1 MIDYKTLDRD
11 KNGIPP
17 QKSYLGPILKVAN
30 KTKDDFTKADL
41 IEMVKKEVPLPSDL
55 SALKTKGGKGK
66 NTIEDSH
73 IARAIGMLLFSEGIE
88 HTDRKHYKIS
98 ICGSRAYKKYGIHL
112 LNWDVFYEKFEM
124 EREQWEKFKEDNYD
138 TNTVFLTDEGYI
150 SFRKSD
156 WKKVQ
161 TNNHKLSFDE
171 YLDAQKASESL
182 SFKNDD
188 KLVKLYFTNNEKG
201 NFNGVIAKVT
211 KKYILLG
218 NLSFDNSNTDV
229 FWMKRDG
236 LEDCR
241 IGDQISFTANIYP
254 YLQISK
260 DLRKEYQKQIYYALA
275 EPSQIGKIRHLKH
288 YKLPKYSMS
297 PEYAWKAS
305 SFSATTPYSE
315 IENELEMKE
324 YTIKVDYQVTGNSRI
339 SAKDVFKNA
348 VNLKHINDYPQ
359 FNFEQ
364 EKLVPKTQVY
374 SVYDAKDNKLLF
386 KTKNYAKLR
395 QFVESL
401 YY

>member
-1 MIDYKTLDRD
+1 
-11 KNGIPP
+11 
-17 QKSYLGPILKVAN
+17 
-30 KTKDDFTKADL
+30 
-41 IEMVKKEVPLPSDL
+41 
-55 SALKTKGGKGK
+55 
-66 NTIEDSH
+66 
-73 IARAIGMLLFSEGIE
+73 
-88 HTDRKHYKIS
+88 
-98 ICGSRAYKKYGIHL
+98 
-112 LNWDVFYEKFEM
+112 M
-124 EREQWEKFKEDNYD
+124 EREQWERFKEDKYD

-171 YLDAQKASESL
+171 YLDAQKAS
-182 SFKNDD
+182 SFKNND
-188 KLVKLYFTNNEKG
+188 KLAKLYFTNDEKG
-201 NFNGVIAKVT
+201 NFKGVIAKVT

-260 DLRKEYQKQIYYALA
+260 NVRKEYQKQIYYALA
-275 EPSQIGKIRHLKH
+275 EPSQISKIRHLEH
-288 YKLPKYSMS
+288 YKLPEYSVS
-297 PEYAWKAS
+297 PEYAWEAS
-305 SFSATTPYSE
+305 LFSATTPYSE

-348 VNLKHINDYPQ
+348 VNLKDINYYPQ

-364 EKLVPKTQVY
+364 GKLVPKTQVY
-374 SVYDAKDNKLLF
+374 SVYDTKDNKLLF

-395 QFVESL
+395 EFVESL